1 MKKTTIGVIVGNRGF
16 FPDSV
21 VIDGREEVLAVL
33 QEEGFDT
40 ICLTPQDTKFGTV
53 DTFQDAK
60 ACAELFRK
68 NIERIDGILVTLP
81 NFGDERGVANSIRMS
96 GLKVPVLV
104 HAYPD
109 DLSKFAIG
117 SRRDSYCGKFSVCN
131 NLSQYKIPFI
141 LTEKHTVWPKS
152 VSFRQDL
159 QKFGRTCRILRGLHN
174 ARFGAV
180 GVRPSSFNSVR
191 YSERLFEAAGISIDV
206 LDIADVLKRAN
217 ALQDSNSQV
226 QAKLSAIEKY
236 ASTGG
241 TPHMALL
248 NMSKLGVVLDNW
260 IEENALVGTAI
271 QCWTTLQEYLGI
283 VPCTLMSMMGSGL
296 LPSACE
302 VDVAG
307 VVAMYILQLAS
318 GTPSAIV
325 DWNNNYSEDDDKCV
339 IFHCSNFPR
348 EFYDNPPIMDRH
360 EILATVMPIE
370 STWGTLQGRIKTG
383 PITFLRISTDD
394 LTGSMT
400 AYVAEGQSTDDP
412 AITWGGI
419 GVVQIPRLQHLLHF
433 ICNNTFEH
441 HVSINLS
448 SVGDSVVDALRKYLG
463 WHIYAHNKDPMIVA

>member
-21 VIDGREEVLAVL
+21 AIDGREEVLAVL
-33 QEEGFDT
+33 QDEGFDT
-40 ICLTPQDTKFGTV
+40 VCLTPQDTKFGTV
-53 DTFQDAK
+53 DTFPDAK

-117 SRRDSYCGKFSVCN
+117 SRRDSFCGKFSVCN
-131 NLSQYKIPFI
+131 NLSQYKIPFT

-339 IFHCSNFPR
+339 IFHCSNL
-348 EFYDNPPIMDRH
+348 RH
-360 EILATVMPIE
+360 
-370 STWGTLQGRIKTG
+370 
-383 PITFLRISTDD
+383 
-394 LTGSMT
+394 
-400 AYVAEGQSTDDP
+400 
-412 AITWGGI
+412 
-419 GVVQIPRLQHLLHF
+419 
-433 ICNNTFEH
+433 
-441 HVSINLS
+441 NL
-448 SVGDSVVDALRKYLG
+448 
-463 WHIYAHNKDPMIVA
+463 